1 MIRCAYLIF
10 TDPKKMRQSRQP
22 ESPTHKLRY
31 SPRKICSEN
40 SIVKDVYSADVAYRK
55 VSHCY
60 KKGVSENENT
70 ENQIIMHD
78 NTLNFVYFPSF
89 TPHM

>member
-1 MIRCAYLIF
+1 
-10 TDPKKMRQSRQP
+10 MRQSRQP
-22 ESPTHKLRY
+22 ESHTHKLRY